1 MLETMYG
8 IYKSINIGQNKFL
21 VPMSHSVPDDTF
33 QELIFF
39 ARRLMGYIVY
49 PRWYVARS
57 FLQQCIWMLRK
68 RGIYRQEVKRQTT
81 ALLKEMNILERKHVI
96 DFDRDFVEVMAGH
109 MDNEAREMVNALRG
123 DIGGIL
129 LNHNLKEYV
138 FYSYPETFLV
148 LANDNMRCWKQI
160 LEEIA
165 QKHGIDFRCVF
176 RPLEGSRVKEVGQLW
191 LQAIEHA
198 VGEPIPY
205 GIDGDD
211 TMAMHRLVSLDR
223 LMIDYSRMKDA
234 FVESYNELPD
244 EKKELSPD
252 FVKSLQEEKSNT
264 HKNEIVG
271 KLSKKYK
278 VKQL

>member
-1 MLETMYG
+1 MYG

-21 VPMSHSVPDDTF
+21 VPMSHSVPDDVF
-33 QELIFF
+33 QETIFF
-39 ARRLMGYIVY
+39 TRRLMGYIVY
-49 PRWYVARS
+49 PRWFAARM
-57 FLQQCIWMLRK
+57 FLAECIEKLKK
-68 RGIYRQEVKRQTT
+68 RGIYRQEVKRQTK
-81 ALLKEMNILERKHVI
+81 ALLNEMDILERKHVI
-96 DFDRDFVEVMAGH
+96 DFDKDFVEVMAAH
-109 MDNEAREMVNALRG
+109 MAGEAMGMINSLRG

-148 LANDNMRCWKQI
+148 LANDNIRCWKQI
-160 LEEIA
+160 LEEIM

-176 RPLEGSRVKEVGQLW
+176 KPLEGARVKEVGQLW

-223 LMIDYSRMKDA
+223 LMIDYSKMKDA

-264 HKNEIVG
+264 HKNELVAE
-271 KLSKKYK
+271 LSKKYK
-278 VKQL
+278 VKSM

>member
-1 MLETMYG
+1 
-8 IYKSINIGQNKFL
+8 
-21 VPMSHSVPDDTF
+21 MSHSVPDDVF
-33 QELIFF
+33 QETIFF

-49 PRWYVARS
+49 PRWFAARM
-57 FLQQCIWMLRK
+57 FLAECIEKLKR
-68 RGIYRQEVKRQTT
+68 RGIYKHEVKRQTK
-81 ALLKEMNILERKHVI
+81 ALLNEMDLLERKHVI
-96 DFDRDFVEVMAGH
+96 DFDKDFVEVMAAH
-109 MDNEAREMVNALRG
+109 MAGEAMGMINALRG

-176 RPLEGSRVKEVGQLW
+176 RPLEGSRVKDVGQLW

-198 VGEPIPY
+198 IGESIPY

-223 LMIDYSRMKDA
+223 LMIDYGKMKAA

-252 FVKSLQEEKSNT
+252 FVKSLQKEKSNT
-264 HKNEIVG
+264 HKNEIV
-271 KLSKKYK
+271 KQLSQKYK